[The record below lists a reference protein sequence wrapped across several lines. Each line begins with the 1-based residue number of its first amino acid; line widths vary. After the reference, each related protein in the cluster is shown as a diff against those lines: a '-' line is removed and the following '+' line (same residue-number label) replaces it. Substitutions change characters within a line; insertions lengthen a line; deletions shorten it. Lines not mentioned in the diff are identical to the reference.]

1 MADLWPNF
9 EPLKEDPFYLT
20 CTICAKKFKGWK
32 RSTLEEHLKTK
43 HSIKMLPKP
52 SQPINNFPK
61 STIKWCDKEEKK
73 HLNDQVKKLYLCT
86 ICQEQFGKIEELTKH
101 YSSVHEEEKP
111 LNDQAKKLYLCT
123 ICQEKFAYIEE
134 LTGHYSSVHVEPIF
148 DQSPPRHKIQKSSS
162 EAVILTRSKRRSL
175 TYKKIQI
182 DMLMRLPHIG
192 KQIFDSVDNSSLL
205 KCKETSRSWYDFIDE
220 QKFSWV
226 RIIQKYV
233 KESNKNYTECPKHWC
248 KLFRKS
254 SVKQVKYFASE
265 IHEDVSYARKH
276 GFTYLSHEGKDLTPL
291 HFAVMYDSDIIKG
304 IVKGFLEVEKDKN
317 PRDKDGNT
325 PLHTAA
331 RNGNLDV
338 TQLIIETIEDK
349 NPKNNHGETPLHK
362 ASFDGNIKIVELI
375 LKSISDKN
383 PVNQFMQTPLH
394 NAALTGRL
402 DIFKL
407 IFNSVGKKNPK
418 DFIGNTPLHKA
429 ADGGSGSCIR
439 CHPEYP
445 MRKENYNH
453 PEICKL
459 ILDNVEEK
467 STENRFGKTP
477 LLLAIESNHTS
488 VIDILTPKYVKK
500 RKTNENQNSS
510 KAKRLKKK

>member
-1 MADLWPNF
+1 MADLWQYF

-43 HSIKMLPKP
+43 HSLKMLPKP

-61 STIKWCDKEEKK
+61 STIKWCDKPNFMGVDEEFFLLTKK
-73 HLNDQVKKLYLCT
+73 HLPT
-86 ICQEQFGKIEELTKH
+86 F
-101 YSSVHEEEKP
+101 
-111 LNDQAKKLYLCT
+111 
-123 ICQEKFAYIEE
+123 
-134 LTGHYSSVHVEPIF
+134 EPVF
-148 DQSPPRHKIQKSSS
+148 DQSLPRHKIQKSSS
-162 EAVILTRSKRRSL
+162 ESVILTRSKRKSL
-175 TYKKIQI
+175 TYKRIQI

-205 KCKETSRSWYDFIDE
+205 KCKETSRSWYDFINE
-220 QKFSWV
+220 QKFSWL
-226 RIIQKYV
+226 RIIQKYI
-233 KESNKNYTECPKHWC
+233 KESNKNYTECPKHWH

-254 SVKQVKYFASE
+254 SVEQVKYFASE
-265 IHEDVSYARKH
+265 IHEDVSYSRKH
-276 GFTYLSHEGKDLTPL
+276 GFTYLSHEGKELTPL
-291 HFAVMYDSDIIKG
+291 HFAVMFTRSYDSDTIKG
-304 IVKGFLEVEKDKN
+304 IIKGFLEVEKDKN
-317 PRDKDGNT
+317 SRDKDGNT

-331 RNGNLDV
+331 RNGNLDI

-349 NPKNNHGETPLHK
+349 NPSNNRGETPLHI

-375 LKSISDKN
+375 LKNISDKN
-383 PVNQFMQTPLH
+383 PVDQFMQTPLH

-407 IFNSVGKKNPK
+407 IFDSVEKKNPK
-418 DFIGNTPLHKA
+418 DFFGNTPLHKA
-429 ADGGSGSCIR
+429 ADGGSGPRKR

-453 PEICKL
+453 PEICRL

-510 KAKRLKKK
+510 KAKRLKNK

>member
-1 MADLWPNF
+1 MDDLWQYF
-9 EPLKEDPFYLT
+9 GSLKEDPFYIT

-43 HSIKMLPKP
+43 HSIKVLTKP
-52 SQPINNFPK
+52 SLPMNHFSK
-61 STIKWCDKEEKK
+61 STIEWFDKMERK
-73 HLNDQVKKLYLCT
+73 HLNEQVKK
-86 ICQEQFGKIEELTKH
+86 FDRIEEMTEH
-101 YSSVHEEEKP
+101 HSSVHEEEKP
-111 LNDQAKKLYLCT
+111 LNDLAKNLYLCP
-123 ICQEKFAYIEE
+123 ICQEKFADIEE

-148 DQSPPRHKIQKSSS
+148 NRRRPRHKIQKSSS
-162 EAVILTRSKRRSL
+162 EAVILTRSKKKSL

-205 KCKETSRSWYDFIDE
+205 KCKETSRTWYDFIDE

-233 KESNKNYTECPKHWC
+233 KESNKNYTECPKHWR

-254 SVKQVKYFASE
+254 SVEQVKYLASK
-265 IHEDVSYARKH
+265 IHEDVLFARKH
-276 GFTYLSHEGKDLTPL
+276 GFTHLSHDGKELTPL
-291 HFAVMYDSDIIKG
+291 HFAVMFTHSYDSDIING
-304 IVKGFLEVEKDKN
+304 IIKGFLEVDKDKN
-317 PRDKDGNT
+317 SRDKNGDT

-331 RNGNLDV
+331 RNGNLDI

-349 NPKNNHGETPLHK
+349 NPKNNNGETPLHT

-375 LKSISDKN
+375 LKNISDKN
-383 PVNQFMQTPLH
+383 PGNQYMQTPLH
-394 NAALTGRL
+394 YAAITGRL

-429 ADGGSGSCIR
+429 ADGGSGPCIR
-439 CHPEYP
+439 CHPEL
-445 MRKENYNH
+445 RFKKENYNH
-453 PEICKL
+453 PEICRL
-459 ILDNVEEK
+459 ILDNVKEK
-467 STENRFGKTP
+467 NTENHFGKTP

-510 KAKRLKKK
+510 KAKRFKNE

>member
-1 MADLWPNF
+1 M
-9 EPLKEDPFYLT
+9 
-20 CTICAKKFKGWK
+20 
-32 RSTLEEHLKTK
+32 
-43 HSIKMLPKP
+43 
-52 SQPINNFPK
+52 
-61 STIKWCDKEEKK
+61 
-73 HLNDQVKKLYLCT
+73 
-86 ICQEQFGKIEELTKH
+86 
-101 YSSVHEEEKP
+101 
-111 LNDQAKKLYLCT
+111 
-123 ICQEKFAYIEE
+123 
-134 LTGHYSSVHVEPIF
+134 
-148 DQSPPRHKIQKSSS
+148 QKSSS
-162 EAVILTRSKRRSL
+162 ESVILTRSKKRSL
-175 TYKKIQI
+175 TYKRIQI

-233 KESNKNYTECPKHWC
+233 KESNKNYTECPKHWH

-254 SVKQVKYFASE
+254 SVEQVKYFASK

-276 GFTYLSHEGKDLTPL
+276 GFTYLSHEGKELTPL
-291 HFAVMYDSDIIKG
+291 HFAVMFTRSYDSDIIKG
-304 IVKGFLEVEKDKN
+304 MIKGFLEVEKDKN
-317 PRDKDGNT
+317 SRDKDGNT

-331 RNGNLDV
+331 RNGNLDI

-349 NPKNNHGETPLHK
+349 NPTNNRGETPLHK
-362 ASFDGNIKIVELI
+362 ASFYGNIKIVELI
-375 LKSISDKN
+375 LKNVSDKN
-383 PVNQFMQTPLH
+383 PADQFMGTPLH

-407 IFNSVGKKNPK
+407 IFDSVEKKNPK
-418 DFIGNTPLHKA
+418 DYFGNTPLHKA
-429 ADGGSGSCIR
+429 ADGGQGSGPCIR

-445 MRKENYNH
+445 MRKEDYNH

-467 STENRFGKTP
+467 STENRLGKTP